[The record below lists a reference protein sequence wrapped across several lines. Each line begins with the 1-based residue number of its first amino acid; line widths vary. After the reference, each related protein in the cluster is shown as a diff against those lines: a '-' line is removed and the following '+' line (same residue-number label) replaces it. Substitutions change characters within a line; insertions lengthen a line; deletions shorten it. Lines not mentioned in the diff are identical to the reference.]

1 MRILLTTIILLFTVT
16 LKAQIEMNLW
26 DGDIPYEIK
35 NDDFNEEVREDNANR
50 LIVGKVKVPT
60 IKVYRPEASRNT
72 GVAIVIC
79 PGGAYVVNAIGHEGY
94 QVAEWL
100 AENGITGVVLK
111 YRLPDDAIMENK
123 SMVPLTDA
131 QQAIRVTRKNAK
143 EWGIDQ
149 NKIGIMGFSAGGNL
163 AATAS
168 THYMIDAGN
177 IGDTTSL
184 RPDFSVL
191 VYAVVSMGEFGHDY
205 SRLRLLGENPTPDEI
220 TRFSNELWVDENTP
234 PAFLVHSTDDT
245 GVPVQNSLRYYEACV
260 DHGVP
265 ASLHVFQTGGH
276 GYGLRNAKGPEDD
289 WNRLLLSWMKVMGF
303 LE

>member
-1 MRILLTTIILLFTVT
+1 MRILLTFLLFLSVFSA
-16 LKAQIEMNLW
+16 KAQKEINLW
-26 DGDIPYEIK
+26 EGDIPYEIK
-35 NDDFNEEVREDNANR
+35 NDNFQEEVREDRSNR
-50 LIVGKVKVPT
+50 LIIGKVKVPT
-60 IKVYRPEASRNT
+60 LKIFKPEASKNT
-72 GVAIVIC
+72 GAAIVIC

-94 QVAEWL
+94 EVAEWL

-111 YRLPDDAIMENK
+111 YRLPEDTIMTNK

-131 QQAIRVTRKNAK
+131 QQAIRVTRKNAEK
-143 EWGIDQ
+143 WGIDPER
-149 NKIGIMGFSAGGNL
+149 IGIMGFSAGGNL
-163 AATAS
+163 AATTS
-168 THYMIDAGN
+168 THYMVDAGN
-177 IGDTTSL
+177 IGDPISL

-191 VYAVVSMGEFGHDY
+191 VYAVISMGEFGHDY
-205 SRLRLLGENPTPDEI
+205 SRLRLLGENPTPDDI

-260 DHGVP
+260 NNGVP

-276 GYGLRNAKGPEDD
+276 GYGMRNEKGPEDD
-289 WNRLLLSWMKVMGF
+289 WNRLLLSWMDVMGF